1 MFVFMTKL
9 MLKTLQKVNTD
20 KPPIWF
26 MRQAGRYL
34 PEYRELR
41 AKAGDFLTM
50 CYTPDYATEV
60 TLQPIRRFGF
70 DAAILFSDI
79 LVIPDALGQKVRFET
94 GEGPRLEDLNLD
106 QLSLDHLHD
115 HLAPVYAAIGQIRSA
130 LIAENFTDTT
140 LIGFAGAPLTVA
152 TYMIEGRGTKDFMQ
166 FKKFLYGQP
175 QEFDRLMN
183 LLIEATAQYLIRQ
196 VEAGAEVLQL
206 FESWAGAVG
215 GFAFEKYVI
224 EANQKI
230 IAKVKAVHPHIPII
244 GFPKA
249 AGIYLKD
256 YMHKTGIDALG
267 CDFTLPLNYIRDELQ
282 TIMPVQGNLDPGI
295 LYAGGALLDREVKN
309 ICDTLGEKPYIF
321 NLGHGIHKDTPI
333 AHVEQ
338 ALKIIRAD

>member
-9 MLKTLQKVNTD
+9 MLKTLQMVNTD

-79 LVIPDALGQKVRFET
+79 LVTPDALGQDVKFIPGQGPVL
-94 GEGPRLEDLNLD
+94 GELNLD
-106 QLSLDHLHD
+106 ALSLDNIHTHLD
-115 HLAPVYAAIGQIRSA
+115 PVYSAIGQIRTQ
-130 LIAENFTDTT
+130 LDKEGFTDTT
-140 LIGFAGAPLTVA
+140 LIGFAGSPLTVA

-166 FKKFLYGQP
+166 FKKFLYGKP
-175 QEFDRLMN
+175 AEFDRLID
-183 LLIEATAQYLIRQ
+183 LLIECTAEYLIKQ
-196 VEAGAEVLQL
+196 VDAGAEVLQL
-206 FESWAGAVG
+206 FESWAGAIG

-224 EANQKI
+224 ETNQKI
-230 IAKVKAVHPHIPII
+230 ISKVKAVHPHIPII

-249 AGIYLKD
+249 AGYYLKE
-256 YMHKTGIDALG
+256 YMTKTGIDALG
-267 CDFTLPLNYIRDELQ
+267 CDFTLPLNFIRDELQ
-282 TIMPVQGNLDPGI
+282 TVMPVQGNLDPGI
-295 LYAGGALLDREVKN
+295 LYAGGDILEREVKN
-309 ICDTLGEKPYIF
+309 ICDTLGHKPYIF

-333 AHVEQ
+333 THVEQ
-338 ALKIIRAD
+338 ALKIIRG